1 MYFEL
6 VEDRPDQLLK
16 KPREILSDLIAYA
29 IAFCKIKEYV
39 GTDVP
44 TVIT

>member
-6 VEDRPDQLLK
+6 VEDKEDCLMK
-16 KPREILSDLIAYA
+16 KPQEVLKDLIAYA